1 MRKVKLILADHNE
14 RSRNTLKELLELDD
28 GIDIVAEVGSGTD
41 VIDTIKT
48 MEPQVV
54 MMDLNLPG
62 MDGLE
67 TTRHIT
73 LNYPRVSVIII
84 SLNDELDSIKQAML
98 AGAREYLVKPVSP
111 AEIHRAVR
119 QVAELNS
126 RLPVSGGPEPDINKK
141 KPAGNSNRVI
151 TIFGTKGGVG
161 KSVICTN
168 LAVAAAREY
177 RSRVGLLDLDIQFG
191 DISIMMNLNPRKTL
205 AEMAQEVGDP
215 GVDLLEQYLYER
227 NGVHILAAPNKPEL
241 AELVTAPQV
250 KNILSLSQRVFDYT
264 FIDTPS
270 FIDDTTLVALES
282 SDLILLVITLELP
295 AIKNIR
301 KGIEV
306 LRSLQLLDR
315 ARLILN
321 RSSGVAG
328 IEPEDVERVLDM
340 KINAEVPSDG
350 KLVVNSIN
358 QGIPFVKMNPRAPVS
373 RGILSVMKVV
383 EQG

>member
-1 MRKVKLILADHNE
+1 MRKIKVVLADHNE
-14 RSRNTLKELLELDD
+14 RSRNSIKDLLELDD
-28 GIDIVAEVGSGTD
+28 SIDIVAESASGAE
-41 VIDTIKT
+41 VIESIKT

-54 MMDLNLPG
+54 IMDLNLPEI
-62 MDGLE
+62 DGLE
-67 TTRHIT
+67 TTRYIT
-73 LNYPRVSVIII
+73 LHHPRVSVIII
-84 SLNDELDSIKQAML
+84 SLNDEIESIKRAML
-98 AGAREYLVKPVSP
+98 AGAREYLVKPISP
-111 AEIHRAVR
+111 MEIHRAVR

-126 RLPVSGGPEPDINKK
+126 KIPVGAGGDQEPPKK
-141 KPAGNSNRVI
+141 QVRNGNQVI
-151 TIFGTKGGVG
+151 TVFGTKGGVG
-161 KSVICTN
+161 KSIICTN
-168 LAVAAAREY
+168 LAAAAAREY
-177 RSRVGLLDLDIQFG
+177 RSRVGLIDLDIQFG
-191 DISIMMNLNPRKTL
+191 DISIMMNLNPRKTI
-205 AEMAQEVGDP
+205 AELAQENGEP
-215 GVDLLEQYLYER
+215 GVELLEQYLYER
-227 NGVHILAAPNKPEL
+227 NGVQILAAPNKPEL
-241 AELVTAPQV
+241 AELVTPHQV
-250 KNILSLSQRVFDYT
+250 RHTLSLSQQIFNYT
-264 FIDTPS
+264 FVDTPS

-295 AIKNIR
+295 AIKNIK

-340 KINAEVPSDG
+340 RIKAEVPSDG

-383 EQG
+383 EEG